1 MASYEKNKSKFKVSK
16 LIIYIVLIIFAVIYL
31 YPLIWL
37 IIAAFKT
44 NNEIFLSAFGFP
56 AELQW
61 VNFEK
66 AWVAGHIGQY
76 FLNSVIVVGTTLVV
90 SLIINCMAAY
100 AIARMKWKLSGAAM
114 GLFLSGMMVPIH
126 ASLIPLF
133 VWFSNLGLIDNYLSL
148 IIPYIVFSFGQ
159 SIYIMRG
166 FFGSLPREMEEAAV
180 IDGCSLWGA
189 FWKIIIPISTG
200 GIFTIGLFTFNGT
213 WNELLVAKIFTNSD
227 SVRTLPVGLTT
238 FVGPNM
244 TNYGPM
250 FAAIVIAV
258 IPTIIVYCCLSNKI
272 VGGLTA
278 GAVKG

>member
-1 MASYEKNKSKFKVSK
+1 MASYEKNRSKFKISK
-16 LIIYIVLIIFAVIYL
+16 LILYILLILFAVLYL
-31 YPLIWL
+31 FPLLWL
-37 IIAAFKT
+37 INVSFKD
-44 NNEIFLSAFGFP
+44 NNEIFLSPFTLP
-56 AELQW
+56 SDPQW
-61 VNFEK
+61 INYQK

-76 FLNSVIVVGTTLVV
+76 FLNSVIVVGCTLLF
-90 SLIINCMAAY
+90 SLVINCMAAY

-114 GLFLSGMMVPIH
+114 TLFLSGMMVPIH
-126 ASLIPLF
+126 ATLIPLYVLF
-133 VWFSNLGLIDNYLSL
+133 TNIGLVDNYLSL

-166 FFGSLPREMEEAAV
+166 FFGNLPKEMEEAAV

-213 WNELLVAKIFTNSD
+213 WNELLVAKIFTTSD
-227 SVRTLPVGLTT
+227 SVRTLPVGLTN

-244 TNYGPM
+244 VNYGPM
-250 FAAIVIAV
+250 LAAIVIAI

>member
-1 MASYEKNKSKFKVSK
+1 MASYEKNKQKLKVSRVILYIL
-16 LIIYIVLIIFAVIYL
+16 LIILAVVYL
-31 YPLIWL
+31 YPLLWL
-37 IIAAFKT
+37 VNVSFKS
-44 NNEIFLSAFGFP
+44 NNQIFLDSFSLTTDP
-56 AELQW
+56 YW
-61 VNFEK
+61 PNYEK

-90 SLIINCMAAY
+90 SLMLNCMAAY
-100 AIARMKWKLSGAAM
+100 AIARMKWKLSGAVM
-114 GLFLSGMMVPIH
+114 TLFLSGMMVPIH

-166 FFGSLPREMEEAAV
+166 FFGNLPKEMEEAAV

-189 FWKIIIPISTG
+189 FWRVIIPISTG

-227 SVRTLPVGLTT
+227 SVRTLPVGLTN

-250 FAAIVIAV
+250 FAAIVIAI
-258 IPTIIVYCCLSNKI
+258 IPTIAVYCMLSNKI

>member
-1 MASYEKNKSKFKVSK
+1 MASYEKNKQKFKVSK
-16 LIIYIVLIIFAVIYL
+16 LILYIILILLCVIYI
-31 YPLIWL
+31 YPLLWL
-37 IIAAFKT
+37 IMASFKT
-44 NNEIFLSAFGFP
+44 NSEIFLSAFNFP

-61 VNFEK
+61 VNYEK
-66 AWVAGHIGQY
+66 AWTAGEIGRS
-76 FLNSVIVVGTTLVV
+76 FLNSVIVVGCTLLI
-90 SLIINCMAAY
+90 SLTINCMAAY
-100 AIARMKWKLSGAAM
+100 AISRMKWKLSGLCMA
-114 GLFLSGMMVPIH
+114 LFLSGMMVPIH
-126 ASLIPLF
+126 VILIPLY
-133 VWFSNLGLIDNYLSL
+133 VWFAGIGLLDNYASL
-148 IIPYIVFSFGQ
+148 IIPYIVFTFGQ

-166 FFGSLPREMEEAAV
+166 FFSSLPREMEEAAV

-189 FWKIIIPISTG
+189 FWKIMIPISTG

-213 WNELLVAKIFTNSD
+213 WNELLLAKIFTNSVA
-227 SVRTLPVGLTT
+227 VRTLPVGLTV